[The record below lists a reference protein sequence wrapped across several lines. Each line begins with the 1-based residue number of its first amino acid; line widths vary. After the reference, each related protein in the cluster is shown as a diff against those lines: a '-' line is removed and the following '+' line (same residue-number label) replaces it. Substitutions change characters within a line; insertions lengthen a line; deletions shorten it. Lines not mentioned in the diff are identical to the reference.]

1 MIIIEKPHLQLLQ
14 NDLAE
19 LSVKFT
25 LENKEQKLWY
35 TVPGKYEKYLVTENL
50 DAFLVGLLFLAL
62 KKGEDITLKGPVSS
76 KLLYSI
82 NHYLIPALCLANP
95 DLKEIKVNALELNE
109 NNLNVGNVAATG
121 LSCGVDSFSAYYDH
135 RNETGSYKIKYFTF
149 FNAGSHGSGGNFT
162 QKVFKQRLKKSEK
175 FAAREGKEIIPI
187 DSNLSEILMMKF
199 QKTNTLRNAS
209 CALLLQKL
217 FRNYYSASKNRFD
230 FFKLHDYDTQD
241 YDSLILNMLS
251 TESTTFFSAVANL
264 TRLERTSFI
273 ADFEGTYDHLD
284 ICTSP
289 RRKQEE
295 GINCSK
301 CKKCL
306 RTALTLDLLGKLE
319 RYENVFHLD
328 VYRKN
333 KDNFIWY
340 IISTRNDNQISSDLY
355 KLLKEKN
362 EINYYK
368 IALSKLKNQ
377 KKKIYRLVDGNKN
390 PDHSTTKSK

>member
-1 MIIIEKPHLQLLQ
+1 MIVIERPHLQVIE

-19 LSVKFT
+19 LSVKYT
-25 LENKEQKLWY
+25 LNNEEQKLWY
-35 TVPGKYEKYLVTENL
+35 TVPSKYQKYLVTENL
-50 DAFLVGLLFLAL
+50 DAFLVALLFLAL
-62 KKGEDITLKGPVSS
+62 KNGEDISLKGPVSA
-76 KLLYSI
+76 KLLYSV

-95 DLKEIKVNALELNE
+95 ELKEVKATASELNE
-109 NNLNVGNVAATG
+109 SNLNFGNVAATG

-135 RNETGSYKIKYFTF
+135 RNEKGSYKIEYFTF
-149 FNAGSHGSGGNFT
+149 FNAGSHGSGGDYT
-162 QKVFKQRLKKSEK
+162 RKVFKQRLKKSER

-187 DSNLSEILMMKF
+187 DSNLSETLMMKF

-264 TRLERTSFI
+264 TRLERTNFI
-273 ADFEGTYDHLD
+273 ADFEGTYNHLD

-295 GINCSK
+295 GVNCSK

-328 VYRKN
+328 IYRKN
-333 KDNFIWY
+333 RDNFIWY
-340 IISTRNDNQISSDLY
+340 IISTRNDNQISNDLY
-355 KLLKEKN
+355 KLLKEKK
-362 EINYYK
+362 EINYYN

-377 KKKIYRLVDGNKN
+377 KKKIDRLVGSKKS
-390 PDHSTTKSK
+390 PHYSTVKSK